1 MPFAERQAAIDRF
14 KTESAPRYLLASLRA
29 GGVGLNLGEATHVV
43 IFDRWW
49 NPAVE
54 VQAIYRAHRF
64 DRDEPLHAIRFLVVD
79 SIEEHI
85 EAILERKEHLF
96 DEIIGSAEATTRR
109 FTEKEL
115 MQILELSSGD
125 VSAIPSTFVVFE
137 RCGRKC
143 PSTFAGEQTGMPATC
158 QSFCF

>member
-1 MPFAERQAAIDRF
+1 M
-14 KTESAPRYLLASLRA
+14 
-29 GGVGLNLGEATHVV
+29 
-43 IFDRWW
+43 
-49 NPAVE
+49 E

-64 DRDEPLHAIRFLVVD
+64 DRDEPLHAIRFLVAD

-115 MQILELSSGD
+115 MQILELSSEDIFPTPNVIEENQNYGKD
-125 VSAIPSTFVVFE
+125 
-137 RCGRKC
+137 R
-143 PSTFAGEQTGMPATC
+143 
-158 QSFCF
+158 